1 MVLAVTN
8 EVDGLDG
15 FQAFGLPDDDLV
27 KVLLSAKPGGP
38 GIHQSR
44 LELAARGD
52 LLWGEGEFLRGVVA
66 GRFYAEVEPGLTG
79 HLVYL
84 LVQRFKIAIGDQLQR
99 ANRLKHL
106 ASCVSLAQQLVVVV
120 VAVQD
125 LALLFFQLRKVEPRP
140 VHPVA
145 ELQTELRRG
154 VLPGVHQHGLFAGRG
169 CQQQVTFMASHV
181 EITLAPLITLLAFL
195 KLPALVQIIPIDL
208 APVPL
213 WD

>member
-1 MVLAVTN
+1 M
-8 EVDGLDG
+8 
-15 FQAFGLPDDDLV
+15 
-27 KVLLSAKPGGP
+27 
-38 GIHQSR
+38 
-44 LELAARGD
+44 
-52 LLWGEGEFLRGVVA
+52 
-66 GRFYAEVEPGLTG
+66 
-79 HLVYL
+79 
-84 LVQRFKIAIGDQLQR
+84 
-99 ANRLKHL
+99 
-106 ASCVSLAQQLVVVV
+106 V

-213 WD
+213 WDQGCNAFEAHLSRLLGPTLQVPACRGLVVQGPYQPGEIALAQLS